1 MTAQIEQLMRQ
12 ILDADGSIPQE
23 DICRAILIM
32 KGAPID
38 HSDLVHVIRY
48 PEAAK
53 LLGVHRCT
61 IDYFVRQ
68 GYLDRVMGGGKS
80 CIGITSDSYQRF
92 IRRWIVHN
100 EQAVPRAASRSK
112 A

>member
-1 MTAQIEQLMRQ
+1 MTAQVEELMRQ
-12 ILDADGSIPQE
+12 ILEADGSIPPDE
-23 DICRAILIM
+23 ISRAILIM

-48 PEAAK
+48 DKAAK

-61 IDYFVRQ
+61 IDYFVRM

-80 CIGITSDSYQRF
+80 CIGITSESYQRF
-92 IRRWIVHN
+92 IRRWVDHR
-100 EQAVPRAASRSK
+100 EPPAVADRKGGRS
-112 A
+112 

>member
-1 MTAQIEQLMRQ
+1 MTAQVEQIMRQ
-12 ILDADGSIPQE
+12 ILETDGSIPQE

-48 PEAAK
+48 PVAAK

-61 IDYFVRQ
+61 IDYFVRM
-68 GYLDRVMGGGKS
+68 GYLDRVMGGGRS
-80 CIGITSDSYQRF
+80 CIGITSESYQRF
-92 IRRWIVHN
+92 IRRWVEHK
-100 EQAVPRAASRSK
+100 ESPVASERKGGRS
-112 A
+112 

>member
-1 MTAQIEQLMRQ
+1 MTAQVEQIMRQ
-12 ILDADGSIPQE
+12 ILETDGGIPQE
-23 DICRAILIM
+23 DIERSILIM

-48 PEAAK
+48 AEAAK

-61 IDYFVRQ
+61 IDYFVRK

-92 IRRWIVHN
+92 IRRWVVHN
-100 EQAVPRAASRSK
+100 EQVVPRKTSRSN

>member
-1 MTAQIEQLMRQ
+1 MTAQVEQIMRQ
-12 ILDADGSIPQE
+12 ILETDGSIPQD

-38 HSDLVHVIRY
+38 HGDLVHVIRY
-48 PEAAK
+48 PVAAK

-61 IDYFVRQ
+61 IDYFVRK

-80 CIGITSDSYQRF
+80 CIGITSESYQRF
-92 IRRWIVHN
+92 IRRWVDHR
-100 EQAVPRAASRSK
+100 EPQTVPDRKGGRV
-112 A
+112 